1 MKRRESKGEREK
13 RRERGRGKGEEK
25 EERKGKGREKRGDMR
40 KRLRSEG
47 EEKTVSTKLHVRR
60 SMCTAYN
67 VMKRKVLGINL
78 KSEDIC

>member
-1 MKRRESKGEREK
+1 MKRRERKGK
-13 RRERGRGKGEEK
+13 GRREGRGRGKGEEK

-47 EEKTVSTKLHVRR
+47 KEKTVSTKLHVRR